1 MVSAEAEFVG
11 QLRAL
16 LRTHEERIAQAE
28 EIYAA
33 LKATKRLT
41 KQRALAY
48 YCRNRRRCLLLDVV
62 PVPSGYLLHIP
73 RFKLSPKVNLEF
85 SNEDGRRANT
95 EDGNRHWRGRSLY
108 VDQVTDLLKLTCDHV
123 HTHIAVADI
132 LADLERR
139 ATEVRIPR

>member
-1 MVSAEAEFVG
+1 MSADEEFAA

-16 LRTHEERIAQAE
+16 FHASEARSAQAD
-28 EIYAA
+28 EIYEAM
-33 LKATKRLT
+33 KATGRLS

-62 PVPSGYLLHIP
+62 PVPSGFILHTP
-73 RFKLSPKVNLEF
+73 RYKLSPRVNEEA
-85 SNEDGRRANT
+85 SSESGRRANT
-95 EDGNRHWRGRSLY
+95 EDGERHWRGHSFY
-108 VDQVTDLLKLTCDHV
+108 ADQAADHLTMTCDHV
-123 HTHIAVADI
+123 RTVIAVADI